1 MWWSCSVCA
10 VSSKLLTLY
19 LTVTFAESVPTFSA
33 VIDAISSVAPG
44 NSFACAK
51 GFTAILPTESAK
63 AVVSCVSPS
72 VFFVVGLHATSVA
85 DAATN
90 ASAVFKLVIFIPFD
104 LIIFIIYDFCYCTN
118 ITEKSFTMQK
128 QYLTQFEW
136 LRSFD
141 SNLRRCVH

>member
-1 MWWSCSVCA
+1 MKWICCPSCEFAMWWSCSVCA

-33 VIDAISSVAPG
+33 VIDAISRVAPG

-90 ASAVFKLVIFIPFD
+90 ARAVFKLVIFIPFD
-104 LIIFIIYDFCYCTN
+104 LIIFYDLLLLLLNKYNRKKFYYAK
-118 ITEKSFTMQK
+118 TESKAI
-128 QYLTQFEW
+128 
-136 LRSFD
+136 
-141 SNLRRCVH
+141 